1 MAVDKEELFFLQ
13 WNDYNTEMISS
24 FHKLRMN
31 DVVSRPNQHSLRS
44 TLLKLDVITKLVI
57 ALYSIVNSYAFWL
70 DESIYDI

>member
-44 TLLKLDVITKLVI
+44 MLLKLDVFNTLVI
-57 ALYSIVNSYAFWL
+57 ALHLIVNWFALWL
-70 DESIYDI
+70 DESIYEI